1 MMVPTLFKSVRSS
14 SHEQSVPPCMNKPCK
29 QPCWSWPGQS
39 YWSSTMF
46 KLASSTV
53 FKLASSTMF
62 KLASS
67 TMFKL
72 ASSTMF
78 KLASSTMFKLA
89 SLTMFK
95 LVNRQKQAVRFY
107 VCSRKLQRKLKIN
120 YLIWCLEIGGRLQ
133 PNFANFNL
141 DFLSKHGESSNN
153 RKCSSSDF

>member
-29 QPCWSWPGQS
+29 QPC
-39 YWSSTMF
+39 SS
-46 KLASSTV
+46 LST
-53 FKLASSTMF
+53 TMF

-107 VCSRKLQRKLKIN
+107 VYSRKLRRKFKIN